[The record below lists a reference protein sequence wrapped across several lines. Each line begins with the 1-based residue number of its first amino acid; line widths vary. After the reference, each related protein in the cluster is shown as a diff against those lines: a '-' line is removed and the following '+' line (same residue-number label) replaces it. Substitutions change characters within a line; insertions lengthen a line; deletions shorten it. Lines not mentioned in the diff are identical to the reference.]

1 MARMN
6 QTELKQQIG
15 KVLEESKVGTLATVK
30 GSKPHSR
37 YMTFFNDD
45 LTLYTPT
52 SKETHKTDEIESN
65 PNVHILL
72 GYEGEGY
79 GDTFVEIQGQAS
91 IEEAREYKEK
101 LWNDHM
107 EKWFDGKNDPDYIVL
122 KITPDTIRLM
132 NDEEGSPHTLQ
143 L

>member
-1 MARMN
+1 MN
-6 QTELKQQIG
+6 QTELKQQIM
-15 KVLEESKVGTLATVK
+15 KVLEDSKVGTLATVK

-52 SKETHKTDEIESN
+52 SKETHKTEEIEEN

-79 GDTFVEIQGQAS
+79 GDIFVEIQGKAS
-91 IEEAREYKEK
+91 IEESQDYKDK
-101 LWNDHM
+101 LWNSHM
-107 EKWFDGKNDPDYIVL
+107 EKWFDGKDDPNYIVL
-122 KITPDTIRLM
+122 KITPDAIRLM
-132 NDEEGSPHTLQ
+132 NDDEGSPHTLE

>member
-1 MARMN
+1 MN
-6 QTELKQQIG
+6 DNILKQHIL
-15 KVLEESKVGTLATVK
+15 KVLEDSKVGTLATVK
-30 GSKPHSR
+30 DSKPHSR
-37 YMTFFNDD
+37 YMTFFNDE

-52 SKETHKTDEIESN
+52 SKETHKAEEIESN

-91 IEEAREYKEK
+91 IETSGEYKEK
-101 LWNDHM
+101 LWNKHL
-107 EKWFDGKNDPDYIVL
+107 EKWFDGQDDPNYIVL
-122 KITPDTIRLM
+122 KITPGTIRLM
-132 NDEEGSPHTLQ
+132 NDEEGSPHTLE